1 MCYIHRDK
9 RSRGSIMPCFLDIGN
24 TKYICS
30 SENTN
35 QMYPSFIPQPVRM
48 IRVYQKQPTDA
59 EIAFAFFS
67 FYAMFPILF
76 NMCLQGNNSAI
87 INFWRFIHSGVI
99 GTTRYLKEMA
109 TSMFYATLRMFGQY
123 GFSTYTVVKDGRE
136 VYSASSL
143 FYYYKSDRDNVY
155 QIDRAKY
162 KVCKWIDRQCKLFER
177 IHHDQPEV
185 NELHNDIYDFIL
197 HKVDDQP
204 YTRIHRGDFNG
215 RTHTLITEHYRPY
228 TQSFKFLSDAE
239 LTVYVKSTSVESPI
253 VSSPA
258 PGDDAT
264 DDCLSPLTFNIN
276 LKTPHH
282 FFLEK
287 NEVLDTKFL
296 QWVLYQQYGRPEIAK
311 YLRSPFYNYKLTLY
325 YNESMKPY
333 FNDQRS
339 PSSKV
344 VASLFQT
351 DTSFQ
356 KPTRFVAYNLN
367 DQQSVLIGHT
377 YVVKVDSIL
386 RCPVFETGETR
397 VYDIDNVL
405 SSYYDCSDSDSE
417 SDSDS
422 DSELEFDIETEAET
436 DAETDVETDA
446 HRGNENE
453 PTLTGCDDFEVIQES
468 ST

>member
-1 MCYIHRDK
+1 
-9 RSRGSIMPCFLDIGN
+9 MPCFLDIGN

-30 SENTN
+30 TVDKN
-35 QMYPSFIPQPVRM
+35 QMYPSFIPQPVKVV
-48 IRVYQKQPTDA
+48 RVSHKQPTDA

-67 FYAMFPILF
+67 LYMMFPLLY
-76 NMCLQGNNSAI
+76 NMLSQGNNSAVMKL
-87 INFWRFIHSGVI
+87 WRFIHSGVI
-99 GTTRYLKEMA
+99 GTTSYLREIA
-109 TSMFYATLRMFGQY
+109 LSVFYATLRMFGQY

-143 FYYYKSDRDNVY
+143 FYYYKSDCINVY

-162 KVCKWIDRQCKLFER
+162 KVCKWIDKQCQLFER
-177 IHHDQPEV
+177 THRDRPEV
-185 NELHNDIYDFIL
+185 NDLHNDIYDFIL

-204 YTRIHRGDFNG
+204 YTRIHRGDFTG

-228 TQSFKFLSDAE
+228 TQSFKFASDAE
-239 LTVYVKSTSVESPI
+239 LTVYVNRTSVEPPL
-253 VSSPA
+253 VSSTGG
-258 PGDDAT
+258 GDDGET
-264 DDCLSPLTFNIN
+264 TPLTFHIN
-276 LKTPHH
+276 LKTPDH

-287 NEVLDTKFL
+287 NEVLDAKFL
-296 QWVLYQQYGRPEIAK
+296 QWVLYQRYGRPDIAK
-311 YLRSPFYNYKLTLY
+311 YLRSPFYNYKLTLF

-344 VASLFQT
+344 VATLFQT
-351 DTSFQ
+351 NTTVE
-356 KPTRFVAYNLN
+356 PTRYVAYNLN

-405 SSYYDCSDSDSE
+405 SSYYDCSDSDSDSE
-417 SDSDS
+417 SDSV
-422 DSELEFDIETEAET
+422 SEPEFIVDQDDNDNDNDQGDEQETEPDTT
-436 DAETDVETDA
+436 D
-446 HRGNENE
+446 
-453 PTLTGCDDFEVIQES
+453 CDEFEVIQEP

>member
-1 MCYIHRDK
+1 
-9 RSRGSIMPCFLDIGN
+9 
-24 TKYICS
+24 
-30 SENTN
+30 
-35 QMYPSFIPQPVRM
+35 MYPSFIPPPVKVF
-48 IRVYQKQPTDA
+48 RVYQKQPTDA
-59 EIAFAFFS
+59 EIAFAIFS
-67 FYAMFPILF
+67 LSTMFPILF
-76 NMCLQGNNSAI
+76 NILLQGNNSAVM
-87 INFWRFIHSGVI
+87 NFWRFIHSGVI

-109 TSMFYATLRMFGQY
+109 NSMFYATLRMFGQY

-162 KVCKWIDRQCKLFER
+162 KVCKWIDKQCKLFER
-177 IHHDQPEV
+177 IHHDLPEV

-197 HKVDDQP
+197 HKVDNQP
-204 YTRIHRGDFNG
+204 YTRIHRGDFTG
-215 RTHTLITEHYRPY
+215 QTHTLITVHYRPY

-239 LTVYVKSTSVESPI
+239 LTVYVKSTSVEPPL
-253 VSSPA
+253 VSSAAVAATPS
-258 PGDDAT
+258 PGNGADAT
-264 DDCLSPLTFNIN
+264 DDCLSPLTFHIN

-311 YLRSPFYNYKLTLY
+311 YLRSPFYNYKISLY
-325 YNESMKPY
+325 YNETMKPY

-344 VASLFQT
+344 VAALFQT
-351 DTSFQ
+351 NTTEQ
-356 KPTRFVAYNLN
+356 PARYVAYNLN

-405 SSYYDCSDSDSE
+405 SSYYDCSDSEIE
-417 SDSDS
+417 SDSVS
-422 DSELEFDIETEAET
+422 ETEFVVDQDDNDQDDET
-436 DAETDVETDA
+436 GEEQETEPDTTD
-446 HRGNENE
+446 
-453 PTLTGCDDFEVIQES
+453 CDEFEVIQES